1 MELKNINTF
10 IKVAELGNI
19 TKASTELGYAQS
31 TVTMQIKQL
40 ENELHANLFERN
52 GKRIRLSAAGRD
64 FLKYA
69 YPISK
74 YEAMAIDH
82 FHQTT
87 EPEGTLNIGVMETM
101 CSSDYADFFYHFL
114 EKYPKIALHLEVVTA
129 SLAIDYLDKGLLDVI
144 FLLDQKTIRSE
155 WKTIKEFPT
164 EISFFCSASHPLAR
178 QKEVSMERLLEER
191 FILTEKDCSYRRV
204 FENDLT
210 AMGKKLE
217 CVTEIGHT
225 SYIIN
230 AVIKRLGIGLLPTF
244 TLLEERNRGTISLIS
259 IKDYNIH
266 LPFQVTYNS
275 QHRVSLAL
283 KTFFQE
289 VEHIG
294 QIHK

>member
-19 TKASTELGYAQS
+19 TKASAELGYAQS

-87 EPEGTLNIGVMETM
+87 EPEGTLNIGVMETL
-101 CSSDYADFFYHFL
+101 CSSDYANFFYNFL

-129 SLAIDYLDKGLLDVI
+129 SSAVDYLDKGLFDVI
-144 FLLDQKTIRSE
+144 FLLDQKTIRPE

-164 EISFFCSASHPLAR
+164 EISFFCSASHPLVK

-191 FILTEKDCSYRRV
+191 FILTEKGCSYRRV

-210 AMGKKLE
+210 AMGQKLE

-230 AVIKRLGIGLLPTF
+230 AVSRQLGIGLLPTF
-244 TLLEERNRGTISLIS
+244 TLLEERNRGTISLIPV
-259 IKDYNIH
+259 KDYNIH
-266 LPFQVTYNS
+266 LPLQVIYNS

-289 VEHIG
+289 VERMW
-294 QIHK
+294 

>member
-19 TKASTELGYAQS
+19 TRASAELGYAQS
-31 TVTMQIKQL
+31 TVTMQIQQL

-69 YPISK
+69 YPIAK

-87 EPEGTLNIGVMETM
+87 EPEGTLNIGIMETI
-101 CSSDYADFFYHFL
+101 CSSDYTNFFYDFL

-129 SLAIDYLDKGLLDVI
+129 SSAIDYLEKGLFDVI
-144 FLLDQKTIRSE
+144 FLLDKKIIRPE
-155 WKTIKEFPT
+155 WKTIKEFPI
-164 EISFFCSASHPLAR
+164 EISFFCSSSHPLAK

-191 FILTEKDCSYRRV
+191 FILTEKGYSYRQV

-225 SYIIN
+225 SYIIK
-230 AVIKRLGIGLLPTF
+230 AVSRQLGIGLLPTF
-244 TLLEERNRGTISLIS
+244 TLLEEQKRGTISLIPVKNYK
-259 IKDYNIH
+259 IQ
-266 LPFQVTYNS
+266 LPIQVIYNS
-275 QHRVSLAL
+275 QHRITLPL
-283 KTFFQE
+283 KTLFEE
-289 VEHIG
+289 VEHFDLSI
-294 QIHK
+294 